1 VLVGRTDWPWV
12 DSHERAESTSQAE
25 YAGSIPVI
33 GSTSTSGDG
42 GEPLFARQVGTYP
55 VPTARRA
62 PPPPLTPDSYDTG
75 EAEPSRSAESE
86 TTVSTGRTF
95 PTSVTAPV

>member
-62 PPPPLTPDSYDTG
+62 PPPLTRPI
-75 EAEPSRSAESE
+75 P
-86 TTVSTGRTF
+86 TTPAKPNHHGQRNQKLQ
-95 PTSVTAPV
+95 